1 VVEALCEAMS
11 DHRSDHRVAVGGAAN
26 LARYGDSFDSAV
38 RPLLEALE
46 EHVVLLNGDRTV
58 VESSAPVGEV
68 DVDPAPGPD
77 AAVPDGPTI
86 PAPIGRVVGTRSGD
100 KGGDANLGVFAR
112 TPEAWAWLDR
122 FLTVERL
129 RELLPEAADL
139 DIERHPLPN
148 LLSVNFVLRGI
159 LGEGVAASTRQ
170 DGQAKS
176 LGEWL
181 RARVVDV
188 PAPLL
193 EAP

>member
-1 VVEALCEAMS
+1 MVVW
-11 DHRSDHRVAVGGAAN
+11 G
-26 LARYGDSFDSAV
+26 
-38 RPLLEALE
+38 
-46 EHVVLLNGDRTV
+46 GDRTV
-58 VESSAPVGEV
+58 VESVAPTGNAEV
-68 DVDPAPGPD
+68 TLADGPPAT
-77 AAVPDGPTI
+77 VPDGPTV
-86 PAPIGRVVGTRSGD
+86 PVPLGRVAGARSGD